1 MGGQWDNW
9 VALAAGIVVGL
20 SWVWHGLFGLGMV
33 VLFLLGLATVL
44 TAVLSLTRPGMLSSE
59 AVLIGIGVLLVL
71 TPWLFGFT
79 GNLAA
84 AWTAW
89 VAGVV
94 IAVTGAVGLVRS
106 WRSHGTQGA
115 ARPFGVG
122 DAFADD
128 ARPHLSRT
136 VPGVHL
142 ACRG

>member
-20 SWVWHGLFGLGMV
+20 SWVWHGLFGLGMI

-106 WRSHGTQGA
+106 WRSHGTQE
-115 ARPFGVG
+115 P
-122 DAFADD
+122 
-128 ARPHLSRT
+128 
-136 VPGVHL
+136 
-142 ACRG
+142 RGPSGSATRSPTMRALT

>member
-89 VAGVV
+89 VAGGRRRVRRRC
-94 IAVTGAVGLVRS
+94 APSPEPDRTGGAPGLPRLE
-106 WRSHGTQGA
+106 WR
-115 ARPFGVG
+115 
-122 DAFADD
+122 
-128 ARPHLSRT
+128 
-136 VPGVHL
+136 
-142 ACRG
+142 ACRFRTTTSNVSST